1 VIAAQTPAS
10 GRRDPTSLRVDD
22 PLEARQTTPDRSVNR
37 RRALASPPRN
47 AAPRSLL

>member
-22 PLEARQTTPDRSVNR
+22 PLEARQTTPTGLSTDDEHWPRRQETRLLDRF
-37 RRALASPPRN
+37 
-47 AAPRSLL
+47 